1 MRILC
6 ATDLLPKSEAAIE
19 RAGQLSNQLG
29 ADLELL
35 HVVSPEESP
44 QVLERTL
51 QDAFAR
57 TKSRAEPLLWRTHRT
72 AIVSVRVGNPARL
85 IPDTAAQSRAR
96 MLILG
101 PHRKR
106 PLRDALEGTIAE
118 KALATRNCP
127 VLVVRDEVR
136 EAYQRVLLALDLSE
150 ASVSAVRAAE
160 SLVFTPEAQATVV
173 HAHKPPYQGMLHYA
187 DLGAD
192 SMARYADNW
201 RQEASSSIQD
211 LLRYESANSAR
222 YDIHIE
228 QQPAAAGILQ
238 AVDRYQPDLLVMGTH
253 GGGRLRQALIGS
265 VANRVLQD
273 TRCDVLIVPEGCF
286 GASRS
291 KLVFGAR
298 RPRDAAGEFSDAVQ
312 LGLAGRST
320 QKQRGSAR
328 TNSRNG
334 R

>member
-6 ATDLLPKSEAAIE
+6 ATDLLPKSESALE

-35 HVVSPEESP
+35 HVVAPEESP
-44 QVLERTL
+44 QALERTL

-57 TKSRAEPLLWRTHRT
+57 AKARAEPLLWRTRRT

-85 IPDTAAQSRAR
+85 IPDTAAQSKAR
-96 MLILG
+96 LLILG
-101 PHRKR
+101 SHRKR

-118 KALATRNCP
+118 RALATRSCP

-136 EAYQRVLLALDLSE
+136 ESYHRIMLALDLSE

-160 SLVFTPEAQATVV
+160 SLVLKPGQHAIVV
-173 HAHKPPYQGMLHYA
+173 HAHKPPYQGMLHQA
-187 DLGAD
+187 DVGTD
-192 SMARYADNW
+192 SMAQYADNW
-201 RQEASSSIQD
+201 RRETNNAIQE
-211 LLRYESANSAR
+211 LLEFESADSAR

-238 AVDRYQPDLLVMGTH
+238 AVDHYRPELLVMGTH

-265 VANRVLQD
+265 VANRVLQE
-273 TRCDVLIVPEGCF
+273 THCDVLIVPEGCF

-298 RPRDAAGEFSDAVQ
+298 RPREAARHTSHASA
-312 LGLAGRST
+312 LGLAAGSKA
-320 QKQRGSAR
+320 KQRGR
-328 TNSRNG
+328 TRAISRNG